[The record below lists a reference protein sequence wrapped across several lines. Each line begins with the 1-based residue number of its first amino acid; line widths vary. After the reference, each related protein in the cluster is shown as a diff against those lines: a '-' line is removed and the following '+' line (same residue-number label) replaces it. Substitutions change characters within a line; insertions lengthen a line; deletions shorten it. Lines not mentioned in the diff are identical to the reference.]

1 MSTEQISRTTGKYFW
16 LERDFGDEDKA
27 EESTK
32 TGKGK
37 KSEREAT
44 PIPDSSLDAEV
55 QDLCRLIFN
64 TACVHLLLPFHHFPP
79 NLTYVSAS
87 STRISPP

>member
-1 MSTEQISRTTGKYFW
+1 MTAGKYFW

-27 EESTK
+27 EEPSK
-32 TGKGK
+32 KGKGR

-64 TACVHLLLPFHHFPP
+64 TACVFPSSSFPWASPLPLLFLLCLSLPP
-79 NLTYVSAS
+79 NIFHLH
-87 STRISPP
+87 